1 MNNLLELL
9 EAKQEL
15 DNLIN
20 KKINKLGLSESFI
33 TNMLSK
39 RGEATPKVTKM
50 PYNPKANPVKTIK
63 MLNVQPTGTSSIVNK
78 GKLALCNFRYKN
90 DPKML
95 NYCKS
100 KISNV

>member
-33 TNMLSK
+33 TNILGK
-39 RGEATPKVTKM
+39 RGEATPKYTKM
-50 PYNPKANPVKTIK
+50 PYNPKANPVKTTK
-63 MLNVQPTGTSSIVNK
+63 MLNVQPTGMSSIVNK